1 MASAPDRWTAAT
13 RLQASAQNKMHLFE
27 RLAATDILHVNWV
40 APEVA
45 LLQILTVFFL
55 VFLNGF
61 FVASEFAIVKVR
73 DSQIASL
80 ANQGG
85 QRVRIARHIIA
96 HLDAYLSATQLGIT
110 LASLGLGWVGE
121 PFIAHMLH
129 PVFPLVGVQS
139 EVVIKTTSLAI
150 AFGIITFLHIVL
162 GELAPKSLAIR
173 QPVPTTLWIS
183 RPLELFYC
191 IFKPAIWLLQGAAN
205 LLLKHLLRI
214 EPVGEHELAHS
225 KEELR
230 LLLAESEKAQ
240 AVTALGARISGRAF
254 ELQHLTARDIATPR
268 PDVVFLDEAEPFAEN
283 LHRAKRSGHT
293 RFPLCHGHLD
303 EALGLIHIKDMIALD
318 GEPTP
323 ELAAIKR
330 ELPAVPEMMSLEKL
344 LDLFLKS
351 RTHLALVLD
360 EFGGATGIVTL
371 DNVIEEIVGDIRD
384 EFDSEQSEIERASVD
399 EFTVRGRLPLH
410 ELRAHTGLEVDSE
423 EVSTVG
429 GYVTHVLGHLPQE
442 GETVRVG
449 DYRAT
454 VTKCDG
460 RRVRRVKFQRSATG
474 AAP

>member
-1 MASAPDRWTAAT
+1 
-13 RLQASAQNKMHLFE
+13 MHLFE
-27 RLAATDILHVNWV
+27 RLAATDILHSDWV

-45 LLQILTVFFL
+45 LLQILIVFLL
-55 VFLNGF
+55 VLLNGF

-80 ANQGG
+80 ASQGG
-85 QRVRIARHIIA
+85 QRGRIARHIIA

-121 PFIAHMLH
+121 PLIAPMLH
-129 PVFPLVGVQS
+129 PVFQLAGVQS
-139 EVVIKTTSLAI
+139 EAVISTTSFAI

-162 GELAPKSLAIR
+162 GELAPKSVAIR

-183 RPLELFYC
+183 RPLELFYR
-191 IFKPAIWLLQGAAN
+191 IFKPAIWILQGSAN
-205 LLLKHLLRI
+205 LLLRHFLRI
-214 EPVGEHELAHS
+214 EPIGEHELAHS
-225 KEELR
+225 EEELR

-240 AVTALGARISGRAF
+240 AVTALGVRISARAF
-254 ELQHLTARDIATPR
+254 ELQYLTARDIATPR
-268 PDVVFLDEAEPFAEN
+268 PDVVFLDEADSFAGN
-283 LHRAKRSGHT
+283 LRRAKRSGHT
-293 RFPLCHGHLD
+293 RFPLCRGHLD
-303 EALGLIHIKDMIALD
+303 EALGLIHIKDIIALE
-318 GEPTP
+318 GEPAP

-351 RTHLALVLD
+351 RAHLALVLD

-371 DNVIEEIVGDIRD
+371 DNVIEKIVGDIRD
-384 EFDSEQSEIERASVD
+384 EFDSVQPEIERKSVD
-399 EFTVRGRLPLH
+399 EFTVRGRFSLR
-410 ELRAHTGLEVDSE
+410 ELRAHTDLEVKSE

-429 GYVTHVLGHLPQE
+429 GYITHLLGHLPHE

-474 AAP
+474 AAL